1 MKLFVVSQWCHWTSP
16 HRAGRKASSL
26 FQVPGLSQKV
36 FVRSGWEGAWGYPGS
51 VLLRAKCMQRRFE
64 RPDYSNGGPG
74 RIGCPGP
81 GSCGS
86 GAGQEICWRMRD
98 RPPWSFVHVCLHLEG
113 REIYRWGGNWK
124 IWFTPM
130 WRRVPS
136 AIYFCIQ
143 ALQNN
148 QTYIFSFYS
157 FARHPF
163 KGQVYHPTTTISNAF
178 NNTARSM
185 VDCLKQK

>member
-113 REIYRWGGNWK
+113 HEIYRWGGELEDLVYTHVTQSPISYIFLYSSTTKQPN
-124 IWFTPM
+124 
-130 WRRVPS
+130 
-136 AIYFCIQ
+136 IYF
-143 ALQNN
+143 
-148 QTYIFSFYS
+148 
-157 FARHPF
+157 
-163 KGQVYHPTTTISNAF
+163 
-178 NNTARSM
+178 
-185 VDCLKQK
+185 